1 MAEDRIDS
9 TIATIISVVLGIVM
23 LCSFAIPTVTGQ
35 LDLLT
40 TEEAAKYGSLIGV
53 VVICMII
60 GLILVVTRGY
70 NQKQR

>member
-1 MAEDRIDS
+1 MAEDRLDG
-9 TIATIISVVLGIVM
+9 TLTTIISVVLGCVF
-23 LCSFAIPTVTGQ
+23 LCSFAIPTITGQ

-40 TEEAAKYGSLIGV
+40 DAEAAKYGSLIGV

-70 NQKQR
+70 NNKR